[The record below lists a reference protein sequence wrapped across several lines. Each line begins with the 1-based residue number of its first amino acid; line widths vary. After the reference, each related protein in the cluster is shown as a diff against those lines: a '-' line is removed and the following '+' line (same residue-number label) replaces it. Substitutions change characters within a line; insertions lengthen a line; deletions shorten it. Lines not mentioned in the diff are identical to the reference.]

1 MDNYEFGWNLKKI
14 RLEKGFT
21 QKQLADAIMVYHQ
34 SVSKWESG
42 EAMPQVKWLYRIA
55 DALCVNP
62 KELV

>member
-1 MDNYEFGWNLKKI
+1 MKKI

-21 QKQLADAIMVYHQ
+21 QKQLADAIMVCHQ